1 LSDCTHPLQ
10 PVDIKRAQD
19 ALKNDPFVQHYKEWQ
34 AAIHLMLKMGKRV
47 EQQAFA
53 KHGLEY
59 VVTKYL
65 PDKLRHPENFL
76 P

>member
-1 LSDCTHPLQ
+1 
-10 PVDIKRAQD
+10 
-19 ALKNDPFVQHYKEWQ
+19 
-34 AAIHLMLKMGKRV
+34 MLKMGKRV

-65 PDKLRHPENFL
+65 PDKLKHPEKFL

>member
-1 LSDCTHPLQ
+1 M
-10 PVDIKRAQD
+10 
-19 ALKNDPFVQHYKEWQ
+19 
-34 AAIHLMLKMGKRV
+34 MLKMGKRV

-59 VVTKYL
+59 VVTRYL
-65 PDKLRHPENFL
+65 PGKLKSRKKFL